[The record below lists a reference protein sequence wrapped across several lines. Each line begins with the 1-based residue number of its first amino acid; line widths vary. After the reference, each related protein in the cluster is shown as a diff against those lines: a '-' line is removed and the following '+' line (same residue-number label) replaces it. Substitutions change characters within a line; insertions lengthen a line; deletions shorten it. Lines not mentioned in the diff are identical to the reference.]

1 MQNGRAASP
10 FAAVLKTKG
19 QQTRKKQMKKLMIAA
34 AIVCA
39 AVISQGSQVA
49 WGVDWAYSK
58 YDAVNTYDDGS
69 SVNYWIVNMLGATD
83 TSGLS
88 VDKDGNLVNSASY
101 AVVDTGS
108 FEGAANGFAD
118 GTIANGNYLAM
129 VIYDAA
135 NGLYGVSGAEVVSG
149 VVEAPPTAGSLAQ
162 YFQNDGGTEGYLI
175 ANTPVP
181 TSPVPEPTSGLLM
194 LLGMA
199 GLALRR
205 RRT

>member
-1 MQNGRAASP
+1 
-10 FAAVLKTKG
+10 
-19 QQTRKKQMKKLMIAA
+19 MKKLMIAA

-39 AVISQGSQVA
+39 AVMSQAAMVN
-49 WGVDWAYSK
+49 WGVDWAYSN

-69 SVNYWIVNMLGATD
+69 AVNYWIVNMGSATD

-88 VDKDGNLVNSASY
+88 IDKDGNLVNSASY

-108 FEGAANGFAD
+108 FTANANGTAD

-135 NGLYGVSGAEVVSG
+135 NGLYGVSDANAVSG
-149 VVEAPPTAGSLAQ
+149 IVEAPPTAGSLAA
-162 YFQNDGGTEGYLI
+162 YFQNDGGSEGYLI

-181 TSPVPEPTSGLLM
+181 TEPVPEPTSGLLM
-194 LLGMA
+194 LLGVA

-205 RRT
+205 RRA